1 MTETYRPV
9 TTSIAVLGTL
19 ADIHREP
26 IPYDLGA
33 LVALV
38 RQIQPDLLCL
48 DLTPEQWRDQAFADL
63 PPEYREALLPL
74 ARLGDMVVVPIAGDC
89 PPPEPSV
96 MGWRAGILRW
106 AIGGLA
112 ALHRSAPDPTSANQ
126 GWRHDLANLL
136 YAVIGRLAGPGLRQ
150 EWRNHIVHLTQQVL
164 TTARRDPGCR
174 ILVAV
179 NVRYCHHIRHALQGQ
194 PAVRVVSFS
203 EL

>member
-1 MTETYRPV
+1 MTETQRPMN
-9 TTSIAVLGTL
+9 TSIAVLGTL
-19 ADIHREP
+19 ADFHRQP
-26 IPYDLGA
+26 IPYNLGA

-38 RQIQPDLLCL
+38 RRIQPDLLCL

-74 ARLGDMVVVPIAGDC
+74 ALQSDIVVVPIAGEC
-89 PPPEPSV
+89 PPPEPSAA
-96 MGWRAGILRW
+96 GWRAGVLRW
-106 AIGGLA
+106 TMAGLG
-112 ALHRSAPDPTSANQ
+112 ALYRSAPDPTSANQ
-126 GWRHDLANLL
+126 GWRHELANGL

-150 EWRNHIVHLTQQVL
+150 DWRNHIAHLTQQVL
-164 TTARRDPGCR
+164 ATARRDPGSR

-179 NVRYCHHIRHALQGQ
+179 NVRYCHPIRHALQGQ